1 MGSSFWTELY
11 AAREKNGVY
20 IPREQYLADE
30 AEKKVLTP
38 FIAYDILDCAY
49 SSIAWQR
56 NSSGY
61 VRETGSFGAYFGI
74 KR

>member
-1 MGSSFWTELY
+1 LFINFNFLKSQILQASTVTKFGSAFRTELY

-38 FIAYDILDCAY
+38 FITYDILDCAY
-49 SSIAWQR
+49 SSIA
-56 NSSGY
+56 
-61 VRETGSFGAYFGI
+61 
-74 KR
+74 